1 MENFAS
7 LFEQKVAQ
15 MQMNELEIIDA
26 IIVSIDGRFVAVDAG
41 LKSISYIP
49 VSEFRV
55 GASSADDY
63 SVGDSVKV
71 VIEAIEDG
79 YGETRLSKEK
89 AEKLLAWL
97 ELEEALEK
105 GLILTGTTSDRIK
118 GGLSVNYKNVKLF
131 LPGSLIDIHLVT
143 DFSLY
148 KDREIEF
155 KVIKIDKRRKNIVVS
170 RVAALNANPEMQQN
184 LAEKMQPGNVVKGTI
199 KNITD
204 YGAFVDL
211 GGIDGLLYIT
221 DLSWRRIKHPSDVV
235 TIGQEVEAVVL
246 NFDKEKH
253 RVSLGLKQLLADPWN
268 EIQLTVGD
276 VIEGVVSN
284 ITDYGLFA
292 EIYPGIEGLIHISEV
307 SWTNKNINPN
317 KVANVG
323 DPVKVKV
330 LEIDSG
336 KRRIG
341 LGMKQCMANPWDIF
355 AETHHVGDDITG
367 VIRSI
372 TDFGV
377 FVGLEN
383 GIDGLVHISDLA
395 WGMGVGTQELANYKK
410 GQEVTAKILDVNP
423 AKERIALSIK
433 LLQLDNPYYKIFN
446 ESNVGDVLDN
456 ATVVEIHK
464 NEAILKL
471 DNDVLLVLPAKEVT
485 SDLMGDNLKD
495 ILKAGEVTSVKII
508 ALDSKNSKIIVTTK
522 LDQELSYTTKKSK
535 SKDSDEATANEVE
548 DVISEDNSVE
558 S

>member
-26 IIVSIDGRFVAVDAG
+26 IIVSIDSRFVAVDAG

-49 VSEFRV
+49 VSEFKV
-55 GASSADDY
+55 GSSSVDDY

-268 EIQLTVGD
+268 EIQLAVGD

-330 LEIDSG
+330 LEIDAG

-456 ATVVEIHK
+456 ATVIEIHK

-535 SKDSDEATANEVE
+535 SKDSDEAVANEE
-548 DVISEDNSVE
+548 DVVSEDNSVE

>member
-26 IIVSIDGRFVAVDAG
+26 IIVSIDSRFVAVDAG

-49 VSEFRV
+49 VSEFKV
-55 GASSADDY
+55 GSSSVDDY

-105 GLILTGTTSDRIK
+105 GLILIGTTSDRIK

-184 LAEKMQPGNVVKGTI
+184 LAEKMQPGNAVKGTI

-330 LEIDSG
+330 LEIDAG

-341 LGMKQCMANPWDIF
+341 LGMKQCMSNPWDIF

-535 SKDSDEATANEVE
+535 SKDSDEAVANEE
-548 DVISEDNSVE
+548 DVVSEDNSVE

>member
-7 LFEQKVAQ
+7 LFEKQVSQ
-15 MQMNELEIIDA
+15 VQMNELEIIDA
-26 IIVSIDGRFVAVDAG
+26 VIVGIDSRFVAVDAG

-49 VSEFRV
+49 VAEFKS
-55 GASSADDY
+55 GASSAEDY
-63 SVGDSVKV
+63 NVGDSVKV

-97 ELEEALEK
+97 ELEDALEK
-105 GLILTGTTSDRIK
+105 GTILNGTTSDRIK

-148 KDREIEF
+148 RDREIEF

-170 RVAALNANPEMQQN
+170 RVAALNANPELQQN

-235 TIGQEVEAVVL
+235 TIGQEIEAVVL

-253 RVSLGLKQLLADPWN
+253 RVSLGLKQLMSDPWN
-268 EIQLTVGD
+268 EIQLSVGD
-276 VIEGVVSN
+276 IVDGVISN

-330 LEIDSG
+330 LEIDAG

-341 LGMKQCMANPWDIF
+341 LGMKQCMENPWEIF
-355 AETHHVGDDITG
+355 AQNHNVGDEITG

-395 WGMGVGTQELANYKK
+395 WGMGVGAQELANYKK

-423 AKERIALSIK
+423 SKERIALSIK
-433 LLQLDNPYYKIFN
+433 LLQKDSPYY
-446 ESNVGDVLDN
+446 NVFHENNIGDILEN
-456 ATVVEIHK
+456 ATVTEIHK

-471 DNDVLLVLPAKEVT
+471 DNDLQLVLPAKEAG
-485 SDLMGDNLKD
+485 SDLLGDNLKD
-495 ILKAGEVTSVKII
+495 ILKVGEVLPQVKIV
-508 ALDSKNSKIIVTTK
+508 ALDTKNSRVLVTTR
-522 LDQELSYTTKKSK
+522 LDQEITYSTKKSK
-535 SKDSDEATANEVE
+535 AE
-548 DVISEDNSVE
+548 DVNESTEESEE
-558 S
+558 SIES